1 MFSVPHHVGLPLRH
15 VIFEAKGK
23 LLNEE
28 DAMKVRGISLA
39 DDNSAHDEL
48 SLILPL
54 LQKIILETMFM

>member
-54 LQKIILETMFM
+54 S

>member
-1 MFSVPHHVGLPLRH
+1 MFSHVPCFPMFSVPHHVGLPLRH

-39 DDNSAHDEL
+39 DDNSAHGEL
-48 SLILPL
+48 SLS
-54 LQKIILETMFM
+54 